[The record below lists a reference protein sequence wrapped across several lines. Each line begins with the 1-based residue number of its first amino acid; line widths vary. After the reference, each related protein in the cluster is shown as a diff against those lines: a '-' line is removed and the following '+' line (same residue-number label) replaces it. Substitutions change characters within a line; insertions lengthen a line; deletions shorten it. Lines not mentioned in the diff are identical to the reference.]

1 MKTKFISF
9 IFLLNAIVAF
19 GQDIHFSQ
27 MRFSPLNLNPAL
39 AGVENKLQAIVNYRN
54 QWGSIAEPFETI
66 GASFDFRF
74 KEKSRA
80 NGFFAGGI
88 NFFNDAAG
96 NANLT
101 STNAN
106 LNLAYHLYLNR
117 NSTLGLSI
125 QGGFGQRG
133 ISPRNGTWS
142 TQFVGDGFNT
152 NAASGEQ
159 FDANSRTFLDAGA
172 GMVYHYKSKSNSTRR
187 LNNREINVGL
197 AAFHVNMPQQSFL
210 LDGND
215 PLAIRW
221 SAFVHGNYSLS
232 NSKVSLM
239 PGIYYNRQGKYQE
252 VLGGTYIRTLLSES
266 SQVTGF
272 LKEAALSFGL
282 FYRLKDAFI
291 TKLMFE
297 YNTFAVGFAYDFNV
311 SSLTPASRGRGGAE
325 LFIRFVLPDTYL
337 KSRARI
343 N

>member
-9 IFLLNAIVAF
+9 IFLLNVIAAF

-39 AGVENKLQAIVNYRN
+39 AGVENKLQATVNYRN
-54 QWGSIAEPFETI
+54 QWNSVAEPFETI

-80 NGFFAGGI
+80 NGFFAGGV
-88 NFFNDAAG
+88 NFFNDVAG
-96 NANLT
+96 NAKVT

-133 ISPRNGTWS
+133 ISPREGTWS
-142 TQFVGDGFNT
+142 TQFAGDGFNQDL
-152 NAASGEQ
+152 ASGEN
-159 FDANSRTFLDAGA
+159 FDATNRTFFDAGA
-172 GMVYHYKSKSNSTRR
+172 GMVYNFKSQSNASRR
-187 LNNREINVGL
+187 LSSREITAGV
-197 AAFHVNMPQQSFL
+197 AAFHVNRPEQSFL
-210 LDGND
+210 TVGEDQ
-215 PLAIRW
+215 LAVRW
-221 SAFVHGNYSLS
+221 SAFVHGNYALK
-232 NSKVSLM
+232 NSKLSLM
-239 PGIYYNRQGKYQE
+239 PGIYYNRQGKFQE
-252 VLGGTYIRTLLSES
+252 LLGGTYLRSVLSES

-272 LKEAALSFGL
+272 KKETALSFGL
-282 FYRLKDAFI
+282 FYRLKDAFV

-297 YNTFAVGFAYDFNV
+297 YHTLALGLAYDFNV
-311 SSLTPASRGRGGAE
+311 SKLTPASSGRGGAE
-325 LFIRFVLPDTYL
+325 VFLRFVLPDNYL